1 VHYLLP
7 SPEGRYFKTK
17 DEYVYGYLGEL
28 APAILATIQTASKLI
43 DVIIVHMGNDR
54 DDLDRKLQA
63 EKLRDIMQNRFD
75 WFFFRKLK

>member
-1 VHYLLP
+1 M
-7 SPEGRYFKTK
+7 R
-17 DEYVYGYLGEL
+17 LGEL

-75 WFFFRKLK
+75 SFLSKISMNRFSVLLTVLIH

>member
-1 VHYLLP
+1 MM
-7 SPEGRYFKTK
+7 
-17 DEYVYGYLGEL
+17 LGEL
-28 APAILATIQTASKLI
+28 APAILATIEKANKLI

-75 WFFFRKLK
+75 LFSFSKIHMNAFFVLI

>member
-1 VHYLLP
+1 M
-7 SPEGRYFKTK
+7 
-17 DEYVYGYLGEL
+17 LGEL
-28 APAILATIQTASKLI
+28 APAILVTVQTASKLI

-75 WFFFRKLK
+75 LFSFSKIHMNAFFVLI

>member
-1 VHYLLP
+1 M
-7 SPEGRYFKTK
+7 R
-17 DEYVYGYLGEL
+17 LGEL

-63 EKLRDIMQNRFD
+63 EKLRDIMQNRFVS
-75 WFFFRKLK
+75 FLSKISINRFTVLLIVLIH

>member
-1 VHYLLP
+1 M
-7 SPEGRYFKTK
+7 R
-17 DEYVYGYLGEL
+17 LGEL

-75 WFFFRKLK
+75 SFLSKISINRFTVLLIVLIH